1 MLIDICLGQYEEFV
15 VYERNQKDLYV
26 QIMKE
31 IHLHKVS
38 ILYFTKFRTDIE
50 SIWYL
55 VNSYAACEANK
66 IINGK
71 QYTLN
76 WHVDDVKAS
85 HADATVNDKFR
96 KWCEN
101 KYGNENLGH
110 VTVVRGDKHDD
121 LAIHL
126 DYSDKDK
133 LKIDMKYYI
142 DNMDEEFPYDN
153 SYHYYSMERETI

>member
-71 QYTLN
+71 
-76 WHVDDVKAS
+76 
-85 HADATVNDKFR
+85 
-96 KWCEN
+96 
-101 KYGNENLGH
+101 
-110 VTVVRGDKHDD
+110 
-121 LAIHL
+121 
-126 DYSDKDK
+126 
-133 LKIDMKYYI
+133 
-142 DNMDEEFPYDN
+142 
-153 SYHYYSMERETI
+153 